1 MGVLR
6 DFKQAIDDL
15 PGNYQKI
22 KEDAQ
27 KLAKVKIVQG
37 MVIGIVAFA
46 LILVGAKLILTA
58 F

>member
-1 MGVLR
+1 MGVLK

-15 PGNYQKI
+15 PEDYQKI

-27 KLAKVKIVQG
+27 KLAKVKMVQG
-37 MVIGIVAFA
+37 MVIGIGVFA
-46 LILVGAKLILTA
+46 LILIGAKLISTA